1 MTPRALAVSTW
12 GQLASLGILPPL
24 MRMTD
29 EAPTAAVAAAP
40 ADEPGCAGYLV
51 HGRNREVVQ
60 VSQPIERKCGE
71 IPDLKTSRAQPEP
84 DPREPASQIDDDSPR
99 RVAIDQNGNDGTHYV
114 CHCGNAGHCACGSA

>member
-1 MTPRALAVSTW
+1 M
-12 GQLASLGILPPL
+12 
-24 MRMTD
+24 
-29 EAPTAAVAAAP
+29 
-40 ADEPGCAGYLV
+40 
-51 HGRNREVVQ
+51 
-60 VSQPIERKCGE
+60 SQPIERKCGE

>member
-40 ADEPGCAGYLV
+40 ADEPGRSGYLV
-51 HGRNREVVQ
+51 RLRGGEGAQ
-60 VSQPIERKCGE
+60 V
-71 IPDLKTSRAQPEP
+71 TVPEP
-84 DPREPASQIDDDSPR
+84 DPSEPASQIDDDSPR
-99 RVAIDQNGNDGTHYV
+99 RVAIDQNGNDGAHYV
-114 CHCGNAGHCACGSA
+114 CNCGNAGRCACGSA